1 MTKPKYSPA
10 DLAAVSDNPELT
22 KEQIAGAV
30 PFDQAFP
37 DLAAS
42 ARRARGPQKAPKKV
56 STTLRL
62 SPEVVDYFRAGGR
75 GWQARI
81 DDALRKLIAAE
92 Q

>member
-1 MTKPKYSPA
+1 MTKTKYSPA

-22 KEQIAGAV
+22 KEQIAEAV

-42 ARRARGPQKAPKKV
+42 ARRARGPQKKPKKV

-62 SPEVVDYFRAGGR
+62 SPEVVAHFRAGGS
-75 GWQARI
+75 GWQSRI
-81 DDALRKLIAAE
+81 DAALRDWIRAH
-92 Q
+92 